1 MIEAVYHQNGD
12 HQTAQELL
20 RAALAYAKRGYPV
33 FPCRPGGK
41 EPLTRRG
48 FKDATTDRSRV
59 HAWWTRWPGANIGI
73 PTGEASGLLVL
84 DEDRTGAL
92 SELPGELPKTTTART
107 GGGGLHMLYRYPAG
121 EEIRNSASKLGA
133 GIDVRGE
140 GGYVIAPPSRT
151 TGPYEWIERLPLADT
166 PAWLLEA
173 LRKPPVPSGKSKGER
188 GPTPIKT
195 AGEKI
200 PDGCRNSTLT
210 SIAGQ
215 LHDGTRDLER
225 LTADLRGINDSRC
238 VPPLPEGEVEK
249 VAASIFKRE
258 PAKPSRN
265 VTPEVLG
272 KLDGIEGAY
281 LWKRKWTGVGWKT
294 PRSVMVVLIGEARK
308 YGQTTKDGVLVS
320 ISVRM
325 LALAS
330 GVRTSALTRRN
341 GALNKLEEANIIR
354 RVKGKKSGAYV
365 LIEPSVA
372 RRTHPSTDA
381 AAASSEFTL
390 PHPPTAP
397 RLRYSKPVYETID
410 GERIYSHHV
419 LRLGKAAEA
428 VVDILE
434 KNGGWMSV
442 PDLGVALGIKH
453 HRDLRRRTLP
463 RLEAAAVVECSGD
476 DVRLRLDWSAALNL
490 KRKDDQE
497 IDDHERDRKKYA
509 EESRVYALKLE
520 ARKLERVGVSLEEI
534 ASTLEIGTEDVR
546 RLLNIERPAEPEP
559 APVEPD
565 GYIEDLER
573 VEDPKTEPDTPKIA
587 PVEEEIVAESAPLS
601 PLAVAVRLYLE
612 RNPRDAHQPAGWIGN
627 TLWTYE
633 LHPKLDDSPAQT
645 RAAIEELGGAAY
657 LRDLKAVAA

>member
-1 MIEAVYHQNGD
+1 
-12 HQTAQELL
+12 
-20 RAALAYAKRGYPV
+20 V

-84 DEDRTGAL
+84 DEDRVGAL
-92 SELPGELPKTTTART
+92 SELPGELPETTTART

-121 EEIRNSASKLGA
+121 EEIRNSAGKLGD

-151 TGPYEWIERLPLADT
+151 TGPYEWIERLPLADA

-173 LRKPPVPSGKSKGER
+173 LRKPPARPERSKGER
-188 GPTPIKT
+188 GPTPILA

-200 PDGCRNSTLT
+200 PDGRRDDALASL
-210 SIAGQ
+210 AGR
-215 LHDGTRDLER
+215 LHDGTRNLER
-225 LTADLRGINDSRC
+225 LTADLMGINASRC
-238 VPPLPEGEVEK
+238 APPLPEGEVEK
-249 VAASIFKRE
+249 IAGSIFKRE
-258 PAKPSRN
+258 PAKPSRD
-265 VTPEVLG
+265 VSPEVLG
-272 KLDGIEGAY
+272 KLDGIEDAY
-281 LWKRKWTGVGWKT
+281 LWNRKWTGVGWKT
-294 PRSVMVVLIGEARK
+294 PRSAMVALITEAREH
-308 YGQTTKDGVLVS
+308 GAPTKDGVRVS
-320 ISVRM
+320 ISVRK
-325 LALAS
+325 LALAVAVS
-330 GVRTSALTRRN
+330 KPALIR
-341 GALNKLEEANIIR
+341 ALNKLEEANIIR
-354 RVKGKKSGAYV
+354 RVKGSGTKSGAYV

-372 RRTHPSTDA
+372 GRYHSSTDA
-381 AAASSEFTL
+381 AAPSSGNTL

-434 KNGGWMSV
+434 KNGGWMSA
-442 PDLGVALGIKH
+442 PDIGVTLGIKH

-476 DVRLRLDWSAALNL
+476 DVRLRLDWQAALKR

-497 IDDHERDRKKYA
+497 ISDYYRDEEKYA
-509 EESRVYALKLE
+509 EESRVYALKLK
-520 ARKLERVGVSLEEI
+520 ARKLHRVCGLEEI
-534 ASTLEIGTEDVR
+534 AATMEIGMEVVY
-546 RLLNIERPAEPEP
+546 RLLDIPRPVTEP

-565 GYIEDLER
+565 GFIEDLER
-573 VEDPKTEPDTPKIA
+573 VEDPKIA
-587 PVEEEIVAESAPLS
+587 PVEKEIIVAESLS
-601 PLAVAVRLYLE
+601 PLAVAVRLWLE
-612 RNPRDAHQPAGWIGN
+612 RHPRDAHQPAGWIGS

-633 LHPKLDDSPAQT
+633 LHPKLEDPPAET
-645 RAAIEELGGAAY
+645 TAAIEELGGDAY
-657 LRDLKAVAA
+657 LRDLKRVAA